1 MILNDIAVIVA
12 MLMLSAFFSGM
23 ESAFVS
29 ANRLRLELD
38 RKQSPVLNFC
48 AGIFTR
54 HSSQYLTT
62 MLVGNNITLVV
73 YSLFVSK
80 LYFTITQ
87 SESVLVETLLATI
100 VVIFLAEFIP
110 KALVLRS
117 PNLYLRNLAWLA
129 FVFYVLLFPIAK
141 LTTWFSIGVMR
152 LFGGKVDDAPI
163 KAFARQDLE
172 DIVEDIVED
181 NASEENEEENEIK
194 MFQNV
199 LDFPDLNVRD
209 CMVPRVDIEAV
220 SLADGIDVLRAKFE
234 QSKYSRI
241 FVWDGSIDNIVGYV
255 HIKSLFVNHNTL
267 REAMMPVSY
276 VPESMRAQA
285 LMAQFIKR
293 HTSVAVVLD
302 EFGVTAGIISLE
314 DLLEEIFGE
323 IEDEHDSQEFI
334 EKELGEGEYLLSCR
348 LEVEYLNE
356 KYGFDIP
363 ESDEYD
369 TLAGY
374 AIYLNGGIPRTGQKI
389 ESPEVGIN
397 IVKSTSSRVLLARVR
412 KIG

>member
-1 MILNDIAVIVA
+1 MVVNIAVIVL
-12 MLMLSAFFSGM
+12 MLILSAFFSGM

-48 AGIFTR
+48 AGVFIR
-54 HSSQYLTT
+54 NSSQYITT

-80 LYFTITQ
+80 LYFELAH
-87 SESVLVETLLATI
+87 SSSVLVETLLATL
-100 VVIFLAEFIP
+100 VVIFVAEFIP

-129 FVFYVLLFPIAK
+129 FVFYVLLYPVAK
-141 LTTWFSIGVMR
+141 ITTWISIGFMR
-152 LFGGKVDDAPI
+152 LFGGKVEKTPI
-163 KAFARQDLE
+163 KMFARQDLE
-172 DIVEDIVED
+172 DIVED
-181 NASEENEEENEIK
+181 NAAADDVEEENEIK
-194 MFQNV
+194 LFQNV
-199 LDFPDLNVRD
+199 LDFPDLSVRD
-209 CMVPRVDIEAV
+209 CMVPRIDIEAV
-220 SLADGIDVLRAKFE
+220 SLTDSISELRGRFE

-255 HIKSLFVNHNTL
+255 HIKSLFVKRNSI
-267 REAMMPVSY
+267 REVMIPVDY
-276 VPESMRAQA
+276 VPESMPAQT
-285 LMAQFIKR
+285 LMAQFTKR
-293 HTSVAVVLD
+293 RSSVAVVLD
-302 EFGVTAGIISLE
+302 EFGATAGIISLE

-323 IEDEHDSQEFI
+323 IEDEHDSQDLI
-334 EKELGEGEYLLSCR
+334 EKELPDGEYLLSCR
-348 LEVEYLNE
+348 LEVDYLNE
-356 KYGFDIP
+356 KYGFGIP

-374 AIYLNGGIPRTGQKI
+374 AIFLNGGIPRTGQKI
-389 ESPEVGIN
+389 ESPIMGIN

-412 KIG
+412 KVS

>member
-1 MILNDIAVIVA
+1 MVVYIAVIVL
-12 MLMLSAFFSGM
+12 MLILSAFFSGM

-48 AGIFTR
+48 AGVFIR
-54 HSSQYLTT
+54 NSSQYITT

-80 LYFTITQ
+80 LYFELAQ
-87 SESVLVETLLATI
+87 SSSVLVETLLATL
-100 VVIFLAEFIP
+100 VVIFVAEFIP

-129 FVFYVLLFPIAK
+129 FVFYVLLYPVAK
-141 LTTWFSIGVMR
+141 ITTWISIGFMR
-152 LFGGKVDDAPI
+152 MFGGKVEKSPI
-163 KAFARQDLE
+163 KMFARQDLE
-172 DIVEDIVED
+172 DIVED
-181 NASEENEEENEIK
+181 NAAADDVEEENEIK
-194 MFQNV
+194 LFQNV
-199 LDFPDLNVRD
+199 LDFPDLSVRD
-209 CMVPRVDIEAV
+209 CMVPRIDIEAV
-220 SLADGIDVLRAKFE
+220 SLTDSISELRGRFE

-255 HIKSLFVNHNTL
+255 HIKSLFVKRNSI
-267 REAMMPVSY
+267 REVMIPVDY
-276 VPESMRAQA
+276 VPESMPAQT
-285 LMAQFIKR
+285 LMAQFTKR
-293 HTSVAVVLD
+293 RSSVAVVLD

-323 IEDEHDSQEFI
+323 IEDEHDSQDLI
-334 EKELGEGEYLLSCR
+334 EKELPDGEYLLSCR
-348 LEVEYLNE
+348 LEVDYLNE
-356 KYGFDIP
+356 KYGFGIP

-374 AIYLNGGIPRTGQKI
+374 AIFLNGGIPRTGQKI
-389 ESPEVGIN
+389 ESPIMG
-397 IVKSTSSRVLLARVR
+397 
-412 KIG
+412 KIGKASCRERVCLSV